1 VTEKLVEL
9 PIFTAQLLGNEMP
22 EDIETIFEEVGLSLL
37 PKESRDLQTEC
48 SCPDWSNP
56 CKHIAAVFYLMAEA
70 FDSNPFLLF
79 RLRGMDRD
87 EFMKQLQDST
97 GGITPAATK
106 VIPDPEPL
114 PVDPIAFWGDI
125 KKYEPLPGL
134 SSVPLH
140 AAIPKRLG
148 PLPFWRSDRDFI
160 AEMETIYQNSSGH
173 AESQTLGTELT
184 NYSPR

>member
-1 VTEKLVEL
+1 MIALH
-9 PIFTAQLLGNEMP
+9 AS
-22 EDIETIFEEVGLSLL
+22 IFEG
-37 PKESRDLQTEC
+37 K
-48 SCPDWSNP
+48 
-56 CKHIAAVFYLMAEA
+56 
-70 FDSNPFLLF
+70 PFLWSEGHQIGNLKD
-79 RLRGMDRD
+79 LR
-87 EFMKQLQDST
+87 
-97 GGITPAATK
+97 AATK

-160 AEMETIYQNSSGH
+160 IEMETIYQNSSGH
-173 AESQTLGTELT
+173 AESQTLGTELP